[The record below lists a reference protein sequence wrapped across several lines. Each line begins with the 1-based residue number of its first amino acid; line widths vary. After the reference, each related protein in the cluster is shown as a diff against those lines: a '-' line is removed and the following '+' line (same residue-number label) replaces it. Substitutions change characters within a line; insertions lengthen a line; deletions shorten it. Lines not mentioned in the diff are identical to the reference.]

1 MKYAASSIEQIEIFE
16 MMIMVFGI
24 KFYIQLL
31 QFIN

>member
-1 MKYAASSIEQIEIFE
+1 MKYTASSIEQIEIFE

-24 KFYIQLL
+24 RFYMQVL